1 MDAQIYKLTAKNFPC
16 ILRIMKKNI
25 MTPKNLGQGL
35 TFDDILL
42 VPNYSEVLPK
52 NVVTITKL
60 TKNITLHIP
69 FISAAMDTVTESK
82 MAIAMAEQGG
92 IGIIHKN
99 LSIADQAREVERVK
113 RYESYRIADP
123 VTLPVT
129 ATVGDVFA
137 IQKKYHFGGF
147 PVLDKN
153 GFLVGIVTNRDLR
166 FQKDVSTP
174 ITKIMTTKLI
184 TSGPNTSIEEANNL
198 FNKHAIEKLPLVD
211 KNNKLVGL
219 ITYRDIAK
227 SREYP
232 NATKDSLGRLR
243 VGAAVGTGADVLTQV
258 DALVKSNVD
267 IVCVDTAH
275 GHSKGVLD
283 AVKKI
288 RKAYPKLDIIAGNV
302 ATGKAAEALIKSGAS
317 AIKVGIGPGSICT
330 TRIVSGVGVPQ
341 LSAVLSVYQ
350 VCKSLN
356 IPVIAD
362 GGIKH
367 SGDVVKALAFGA
379 DVIMAGSMFAG
390 TDESPGDTIVMNDQ
404 KFKKYRGMGSL
415 GAMQR
420 GSKDRYFQEDEYDL
434 TKLVPEG
441 VSGHVSYKGALSE
454 VIHQYVGGLRAG
466 MGYLGAKDISKLRES
481 SYYVISGAGLHESH
495 VHDIFM
501 VSPAPNYKK

>member
-1 MDAQIYKLTAKNFPC
+1 MKNKSN
-16 ILRIMKKNI
+16 L
-25 MTPKNLGQGL
+25 KNLGQGL
-35 TFDDILL
+35 TFDDVLL

-52 NVVTITKL
+52 NVITKTRL
-60 TKNITLHIP
+60 TRNINLHIP
-69 FISAAMDTVTESK
+69 FMSAAMDTVTESK

-99 LSIADQAREVERVK
+99 LSIADQAREVEKVK
-113 RYESYRIADP
+113 RYESGRITDPITLSAD
-123 VTLPVT
+123 

-153 GFLVGIVTNRDLR
+153 GSLVGIVTNRDLR
-166 FQKDVSTP
+166 FQTNESTP
-174 ITKIMTTKLI
+174 IKKIMTTKLI
-184 TSGPNTSIEEANNL
+184 TGGPHTSIDEANDL
-198 FNKHAIEKLPLVD
+198 FSKHAIEKLPLVD
-211 KNNKLVGL
+211 RHNKLVGL
-219 ITYRDIAK
+219 ITYRDIEK
-227 SREYP
+227 SKEHP
-232 NATKDSLGRLR
+232 NATKDGLGRLC
-243 VGAAVGTGADVLTQV
+243 VGAAVGTGADALSQV
-258 DALVKSNVD
+258 EALVKKNVD
-267 IVCVDTAH
+267 VICVDTAH

-283 AVKKI
+283 IVKKI

-302 ATGKAAEALIKSGAS
+302 ATGEGALALIKAGAN

-341 LSAVLSVYQ
+341 LSAVQSVYG
-350 VCKSLN
+350 VCKNLN

-362 GGIKH
+362 GGVKH

-390 TDESPGDTIVMNDQ
+390 TDESPGDTIVMNEQ

-420 GSKDRYFQEDEYDL
+420 GSKDRYFQEDEFDL

-441 VSGHVSYKGALSE
+441 ISGHVAYKGALSE
-454 VIHQYVGGLRAG
+454 VIHQYIGGLRAG
-466 MGYLGAKDISKLRES
+466 MGYLGAENISKLRDA
-481 SYYVISGAGLHESH
+481 SYYTISSAGLNESH

-501 VSPAPNYKK
+501 VSPAPNYKKQL

>member
-1 MDAQIYKLTAKNFPC
+1 MPKSLSKKLA
-16 ILRIMKKNI
+16 
-25 MTPKNLGQGL
+25 PKDLGQGL
-35 TFDDILL
+35 TFDDVLL
-42 VPNYSEVLPK
+42 VPNKSEVLPK
-52 NVVTITKL
+52 NVITKTRL
-60 TKNITLHIP
+60 TKNISLHIP
-69 FISAAMDTVTESK
+69 LMSAAMDTVTESK

-99 LSIADQAREVERVK
+99 LSIADQAYEVERVK
-113 RYESYRIADP
+113 RYESGRIIDP
-123 VTLPVT
+123 ITIPDT
-129 ATVGDVFA
+129 ATVGDIFE

-147 PVLDKN
+147 PVVGKD
-153 GFLVGIVTNRDLR
+153 GSLVGIVTNRDMR
-166 FQKDVSTP
+166 FQKDESMP
-174 ITKIMTTKLI
+174 IRNIMTTKLI
-184 TSGPNTSIEEANNL
+184 TGGPKTNIEEANNL
-198 FNKHAIEKLPLVD
+198 FSKHGIEKLPLVD
-211 KNNKLVGL
+211 KNNKLVGM

-227 SREYP
+227 SKEYP
-232 NATKDSLGRLR
+232 NATKDSLGRLC
-243 VGAAVGTGADVLTQV
+243 VGAAVGAGADVLVQV
-258 DALVKSNVD
+258 EALVKSNVD
-267 IVCVDTAH
+267 VVCVDTAH
-275 GHSKGVLD
+275 GHSRGVLE
-283 AVKKI
+283 AVRKI

-302 ATGKAAEALIKSGAS
+302 ATGEAAVDLVKAGAN

-341 LSAVLSVYQ
+341 LSAVSSVYQ
-350 VCKSLN
+350 ACRKLN

-367 SGDVVKALAFGA
+367 SGDVVKALVFGA

-390 TDESPGDTIVMNDQ
+390 TDEAPGDTININEQ

-420 GSKDRYFQEDEYDL
+420 GSKDRYFQEDQYDL

-466 MGYLGAKDISKLRES
+466 MGYLGAETISKLRNA
-481 SYYVISGAGLHESH
+481 SYYTITRAGLDESH

-501 VSPAPNYKK
+501 VSPAPNYKNK

>member
-1 MDAQIYKLTAKNFPC
+1 M
-16 ILRIMKKNI
+16 
-25 MTPKNLGQGL
+25 PKNLGEGL

-42 VPNYSEVLPK
+42 VPNYSAVLPK
-52 NVVTITKL
+52 NVITRTRL
-60 TKNITLHIP
+60 TKNITLSIP
-69 FISAAMDTVTESK
+69 FMSAAMDTVTESR

-99 LSIADQAREVERVK
+99 LSIADQAREVELVK
-113 RYESYRIADP
+113 RHESGRIIDP
-123 VTLPVT
+123 ITLSVD
-129 ATVGDVFA
+129 ATVGDVLE
-137 IQKKYHFGGF
+137 IQKKRYIGGF
-147 PVLDKN
+147 PVLDKD
-153 GFLVGIVTNRDLR
+153 GRLVGIITNRDLR
-166 FQKDVSTP
+166 FQKDAKTP
-174 ITKIMTTKLI
+174 VKKIMTTKLI
-184 TSGPNTSIEEANNL
+184 TGGPKTTIEEANNL
-198 FNKHAIEKLPLVD
+198 FSKHGIEKLPLVD

-227 SREYP
+227 SKEYP

-243 VGAAVGTGADVLTQV
+243 VGAAVGAGADVLSQV
-258 DALVKSNVD
+258 AALIKSGVD
-267 IVCVDTAH
+267 LVCVDTAH
-275 GHSKGVLD
+275 GHSRGVIE

-302 ATGKAAEALIKSGAS
+302 ATGAAALALVKAGAN

-341 LSAVLSVYQ
+341 LRAVLSVYEI
-350 VCKSLN
+350 CKKLN

-362 GGIKH
+362 GGIKN

-379 DVIMAGSMFAG
+379 DAVMSGSIFAG
-390 TDESPGDTIVMNDQ
+390 TDETPGDVINMQNDQ

-420 GSKDRYFQEDEYDL
+420 GSKDRYFQEDQYDL

-441 VSGHVSYKGALSE
+441 VSGHVSYKGAVAE

-466 MGYLGAKDISKLRES
+466 MGYLGAETIAKLRGA
-481 SYYVISGAGLHESH
+481 SYYTITRAGLDESH

-501 VSPAPNYKK
+501 VNPAPNYKK

>member
-1 MDAQIYKLTAKNFPC
+1 M
-16 ILRIMKKNI
+16 
-25 MTPKNLGQGL
+25 PKNLGQGL

-42 VPNYSEVLPK
+42 VPDYSEVLPK
-52 NVVTITKL
+52 NVITKTKL
-60 TKNITLHIP
+60 TKNINLHIP
-69 FISAAMDTVTESK
+69 FMSAAMDTVTESK

-99 LSIADQAREVERVK
+99 LSIADQAREVEKVK
-113 RYESYRIADP
+113 RYEAGRITNP
-123 VTLPVT
+123 VTLPID

-153 GFLVGIVTNRDLR
+153 GFLAGIITNRDLR
-166 FQKDVSTP
+166 FQKDESIP
-174 ITKIMTTKLI
+174 IKKIMTTKLI
-184 TSGPNTSIEEANNL
+184 TGGPDTSIEEANNL

-227 SREYP
+227 SKEYP
-232 NATKDSLGRLR
+232 NATKDKLGRLC
-243 VGAAVGTGADVLTQV
+243 VGAAVGTGV
-258 DALVKSNVD
+258 DALLQVEALVKADVD
-267 IVCVDTAH
+267 VICVDTAH

-283 AVKKI
+283 VVQKI
-288 RKAYPKLDIIAGNV
+288 RRSYPKLDIIAGNV
-302 ATGKAAEALIKSGAS
+302 ATEEAALALIKAGVNAV
-317 AIKVGIGPGSICT
+317 KVGIGPGSICT

-341 LSAVLSVYQ
+341 LSAISAVYQ
-350 VCKSLN
+350 ACKKFN

-362 GGIKH
+362 GGVKH
-367 SGDVVKALAFGA
+367 SGDAVKALAFGA
-379 DVIMAGSMFAG
+379 DVIMSGSMFAG
-390 TDESPGDTIVMNDQ
+390 TDESPGDTIAINDQ

-420 GSKDRYFQEDEYDL
+420 GSKDRYFQDDQYDL

-454 VIHQYVGGLRAG
+454 IIHQYVGGLRAG
-466 MGYLGAKDISKLRES
+466 MGYLGAENISKLRNA
-481 SYYVISGAGLHESH
+481 SYYTITSAGLNESH

-501 VSPAPNYKK
+501 VSPAPNYKKR